1 LSASSW
7 SLETLKNNQP
17 SETGFRSGFVA
28 ILGRPNVGKSTL
40 LNTVLGQ
47 KIAITSN
54 KPQTTRNRILGICN
68 LPDAQVLFLDTPGVH
83 RARGLLNRYM
93 VEQALSTCGDVDA
106 VLMLVEANDPPGGGD
121 DFVLEQVARSKVP
134 VILVI
139 NKVDLVHRPDLLP
152 LIQAYSD
159 KFQFSEI
166 IPVSALTGEGT
177 GELVKALVK
186 YLPAGPRYYA
196 EDMITDMP
204 ERFIAA
210 EMIREQILKQT
221 HEEIPHGVAVEVDT
235 FEEKPEKDLVV
246 IEACIYV
253 SREGH
258 KKIVLGRRGEK
269 IKSIGKAARFDIERM
284 LGTRVF
290 LDLLVKVEKNWTE
303 ERRQLKRFGY
313 E

>member
-1 LSASSW
+1 
-7 SLETLKNNQP
+7 LKNDSS
-17 SETGFRSGFVA
+17 SEKGFRSGFVA
-28 ILGRPNVGKSTL
+28 IIGRPNVGKSTL
-40 LNTVLGQ
+40 LNSVLGQ

-68 LPDAQVLFLDTPGVH
+68 QPGAQLLFLDTPGVH
-83 RARGLLNRYM
+83 KAKGLLNRYM
-93 VEQALSTCGDVDA
+93 VDQALSTCGDVDV
-106 VLMLVEANDPPGGGD
+106 VLMLVEATDTLGGGD
-121 DFVLEQVARSKVP
+121 DYVLEQVTRSKVP

-152 LIQAYSD
+152 LIEAYTHKYD
-159 KFQFSEI
+159 FSEI
-166 IPVSALTGEGT
+166 VPVSALTGEGV
-177 GELVKALVK
+177 EPLVSALVK
-186 YLPAGPRYYA
+186 YLPEGPRYYG
-196 EDMITDMP
+196 EDMVTDLS
-204 ERFIAA
+204 ERFIVS

-221 HEEIPHGVAVEVDT
+221 HQEIPHGVAVEVDL
-235 FEEKPEKDLVV
+235 FEEKPEKNLVV

-258 KKIVLGRRGEK
+258 KKIILGRRGEK
-269 IKSIGKAARFDIERM
+269 IKAIGKAARYDIERM